1 MHKLRLVQFDRCLG
15 RSVGG
20 LVFGLLWQQR
30 FVWTVHYDYE
40 PGPTCRAIFFHWPV
54 LVLRVAGSGQH
65 PYDAERVGLLRKML
79 VEARKR
85 KLSEGLKARREQGRR

>member
-1 MHKLRLVQFDRCLG
+1 MHKLRLIQFDRCLG
-15 RSVGG
+15 RLSWRPR
-20 LVFGLLWQQR
+20 LWASLAA
-30 FVWTVHYDYE
+30 TVCLDRSLRLRAR
-40 PGPTCRAIFFHWPV
+40 PDCRAIFFHWPV

-85 KLSEGLKARREQGRR
+85 KLSDGLKARREQGRR